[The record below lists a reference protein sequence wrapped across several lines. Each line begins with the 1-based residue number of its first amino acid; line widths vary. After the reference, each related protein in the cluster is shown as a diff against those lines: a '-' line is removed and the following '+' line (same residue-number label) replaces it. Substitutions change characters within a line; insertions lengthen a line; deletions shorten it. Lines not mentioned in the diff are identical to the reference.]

1 MRLKLLLDICRT
13 MLTARLRQSIVA
25 AAGVT
30 FSITMFIALTGFM
43 TGLNKMLDGLI
54 LNRTPHVRL
63 FNEIKPNPE
72 QPINVSHLYNGYYNF
87 ISTLKAGSARLEIYN
102 IGFIM
107 QSLKRDERV
116 LGFTPRITAHGF
128 FNYGTLDINGAINGI
143 DVQEENRL
151 FSFTDNVVEGN
162 AGDLKNV
169 SNSIILGK

>member
-1 MRLKLLLDICRT
+1 MNYKLLLNIAKA
-13 MLTARLRQSIVA
+13 LLLARWKQTLVA
-25 AAGVT
+25 AIGVT
-30 FSITMFIALTGFM
+30 FGITMFVALLSFM

-116 LGFTPRITAHGF
+116 LGFTPRITAHG
-128 FNYGTLDINGAINGI
+128 
-143 DVQEENRL
+143 
-151 FSFTDNVVEGN
+151 
-162 AGDLKNV
+162 
-169 SNSIILGK
+169 